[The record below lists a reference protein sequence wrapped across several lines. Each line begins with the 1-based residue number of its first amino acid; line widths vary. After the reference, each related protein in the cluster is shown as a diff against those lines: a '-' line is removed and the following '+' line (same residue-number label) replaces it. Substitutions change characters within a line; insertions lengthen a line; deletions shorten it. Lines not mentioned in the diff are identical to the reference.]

1 MRALYSRAMPVS
13 FTTMTDRTHADH
25 LMRMMRELYET
36 DAPELDVDPAHFP
49 VTIERLLAEPSRG
62 RIMLFTEQGALAG
75 YSLLIPYWSNEFGG
89 TVLIVDELLVEQR
102 FRGQGIAS
110 AFFRFLEQ
118 ERPFDAVTL
127 ALEVSPKN
135 ARARGLY
142 ESMGFEERY
151 LRTMMRRL
159 EQS

>member
-1 MRALYSRAMPVS
+1 
-13 FTTMTDRTHADH
+13 MTDRTHAAQV
-25 LMRMMRELYET
+25 LRMMRELYET
-36 DAPELDVDPAHFP
+36 DAPELDVDPEKFP
-49 VTIERLLAEPSRG
+49 LTLDRLLADPARG
-62 RIMLFTEQGALAG
+62 RVVLFVEGDAVAG
-75 YSLLIPYWSNEFGG
+75 YSLLIPYWSNEFAG
-89 TVLIVDELLVEQR
+89 TVLIVDELLVEQA

-151 LRTMMRRL
+151 LRTMTRRL
-159 EQS
+159 EEQP

>member
-1 MRALYSRAMPVS
+1 MPVS
-13 FTTMTDRTHADH
+13 FATMNDRTHVPQV
-25 LMRMMRELYET
+25 LRMMRELYET
-36 DAPELDVDPAHFP
+36 DAPELRVNPDTFP
-49 VTIERLLAEPSRG
+49 STIDRLLAEPSRG
-62 RIMLFTEQGALAG
+62 RILLFTEGAILVG

-89 TVLIVDELLVEQR
+89 TVLIVDELLVEQQ

-110 AFFRFLEQ
+110 AFIRFLEQ

-135 ARARGLY
+135 VRARGLY

-151 LRTMMRRL
+151 LRTMTRRL
-159 EQS
+159 K